1 MAEIISRFGLS
12 TRRFCRLTGWN
23 RSSLQYRSEG
33 RDDTALREQLR
44 HWGALKP
51 RWGAPIL
58 HDVLKTEGLVI
69 NHKRTERIY
78 REEGLSLRRK
88 RRRKL
93 PAVARVPLPAPQETN
108 QRWSMDFIHDQ
119 LATGRRFRCLT
130 LVDDFTRQCL
140 AIHVDTSISGA
151 SVVAILQRLALTRQL
166 PKTITVDNGP
176 EFTSK
181 ALHLWAQRSGVTLH
195 HIQPGK
201 PMQNAFIESFNGTF
215 RDDCLNQHWFSSL
228 AEARLLIEHWRSHDY
243 NQIRPHSSLGR
254 VPPNFFALN
263 CLNQIPNKTE
273 ILNSAAA

>member
-1 MAEIISRFGLS
+1 MNEVLTRFGLS
-12 TRRFCRLTGWN
+12 ARRFCRLTGWN
-23 RSSLQYRSEG
+23 RSSLQYQAQS
-33 RDDTALREQLR
+33 RDDTALRERLR
-44 HWGALKP
+44 HWAALKP

-58 HDVLKTEGLVI
+58 HDVLRAEGLVL
-69 NHKRTERIY
+69 NHKRTERLY

-93 PAVARVPLPAPQETN
+93 PAVARVPIPSPQRPDE
-108 QRWSMDFIHDQ
+108 RWSMDFIHDQ
-119 LATGRRFRCLT
+119 LSTGRRFRCLT

-140 AIHVDTSISGA
+140 ALHVDTSIGGST
-151 SVVAILQRLALTRQL
+151 VVAVLERLARTRSL

-176 EFTSK
+176 EFTGK

-228 AEARLLIEHWRSHDY
+228 AEARLLIEHWRSLDY

-254 VPPNFFALN
+254 IPPNLFALN
-263 CLNQIPNKTE
+263 HLNQTPNNPQ
-273 ILNSAAA
+273 ILDPALA

>member
-1 MAEIISRFGLS
+1 MNEVLSRFGLS
-12 TRRFCRLTGWN
+12 ARRFCRLTGWN

-33 RDDTALREQLR
+33 REDAALREPLR
-44 HWGALKP
+44 YWAACKP

-58 HDVLKTEGLVI
+58 HAVLKAEGLVI
-69 NHKRTERIY
+69 NHKRTERLY

-93 PAVARVPLPAPQETN
+93 PSVARVPLSVPRGPNE
-108 QRWSMDFIHDQ
+108 RWSMDFIHDQ

-140 AIHVDTSISGA
+140 AIHVDTSIGGT
-151 SVVAILQRLALTRQL
+151 SVVAVLQRLALSGRL
-166 PKTITVDNGP
+166 PKAITVDNGP
-176 EFTSK
+176 EFTGK
-181 ALHLWAQRSGVTLH
+181 ALHLWAQRSGVALH

-215 RDDCLNQHWFSSL
+215 RDDCLNQHWFGSL

-243 NQIRPHSSLGR
+243 NHLRPHSSLGR
-254 VPPNFFALN
+254 IPPDFFALN
-263 CLNQIPNKTE
+263 CLNQTPNTSPA
-273 ILNSAAA
+273 INPAAA